1 VPTPAEGQNPTAP
14 PARRIVPLYPGA
26 TTTTTRPPLPV
37 DSREQ
42 LVYLLTQAAELEQG
56 ILCEY
61 LFALYSLK
69 RGPHDGLSAEQAAQ
83 VTRWGRTL
91 SQIAVQEMLHLTLAT
106 NLLTAVGAT
115 PHFHRPNF
123 PIRCQWYPPDVQ
135 IALVPF
141 GEAALRH
148 FLYLERPDHVDVE
161 DAEAFSALCECR
173 PLTATPTTL
182 MAAPQDYSTVGHLYR
197 SIDHGIARLVER
209 YGEAGVF
216 IGPPHAQATGK
227 VLGWPELVAVTDV
240 ASAKAAIA
248 TIVEQG
254 EGADGDWREAHFGR
268 LSAILDEYLAATQA
282 DPTFSPARP
291 VRPAYVRRPP
301 DQPQATVISDPL
313 TAQVAELFDAAYQT
327 MLQALCRL
335 FLHHDETDEEVA
347 TLAGTA
353 IELMVGVLRPLGSVL
368 TTLPLGPDH
377 PGELA
382 GPAFFMVH
390 PSQFLLPYRPAAWKV
405 MIQRLDV
412 MADACARL
420 GREPGLSQIADL
432 EQAVRGIA
440 ARLQARL
447 DERTANG

>member
-1 VPTPAEGQNPTAP
+1 VP
-14 PARRIVPLYPGA
+14 IVPLYPGA

-42 LVYLLTQAAELEQG
+42 LVYLLTQASELEQG

-69 RGPHDGLSAEQAAQ
+69 RDPRDGLSGEQLEQ
-83 VTRWGRTL
+83 VTRWGRAL
-91 SQIAVQEMLHLTLAT
+91 SEIAVQEMLHLTLAT
-106 NLLTAVGAT
+106 NLLIAVGAT

-148 FLYLERPDHVDVE
+148 FLYLERPDHIDLS
-161 DAEAFSALCECR
+161 DAELFSVVCECR

-197 SIDHGIARLVER
+197 SIGHGFERLVER
-209 YGEAGVF
+209 YGEADVF
-216 IGPPHAQATGK
+216 IGPPHAQATSK
-227 VLGWPELVAVTDV
+227 LLGWPELVAVTDLD
-240 ASAKAAIA
+240 SAKAAIA
-248 TIVEQG
+248 TVVEQG

-268 LSAILDEYLAATQA
+268 LSNILDEYLAATRA
-282 DPTFSPARP
+282 DPSFSPARP
-291 VRPAYVRRPP
+291 ARPAYVRRPP
-301 DQPQATVISDPL
+301 DQPQATVIGDPL
-313 TAQVAELFDAAYQT
+313 TAQVADLFDAAHQT
-327 MLQALCRL
+327 LLQALCRL
-335 FLHHDETDEEVA
+335 FLHDDETDEEVA
-347 TLAGTA
+347 TLADAA
-353 IELMVGVLRPLGSVL
+353 IELMVGALRPLGSVL
-368 TTLPLGPDH
+368 TAMPLGPDH

-390 PSQFLLPYRPAAWKV
+390 PSQLLLPYRQAAWKV
-405 MIQRLDV
+405 MVQRLEA
-412 MADACARL
+412 MADACVRL
-420 GREPGLSQIADL
+420 GGEPGLDRLA
-432 EQAVRGIA
+432 EVERTVRGTA
-440 ARLQARL
+440 ARLQGHM

>member
-1 VPTPAEGQNPTAP
+1 VPTPAEGGSPAA
-14 PARRIVPLYPGA
+14 PARRMVPLYPGA
-26 TTTTTRPPLPV
+26 TTTTTLPPLPV

-69 RGPHDGLSAEQAAQ
+69 RDPGDGLEGGQLAM
-83 VTRWGRTL
+83 VTRWGDTL
-91 SQIAVQEMLHLTLAT
+91 AEIAVQEMLHLTLAT

-135 IALVPF
+135 VALVPF
-141 GEAALRH
+141 GEEALRH
-148 FLYLERPDHVDVE
+148 FLYLERPDHIDLA
-161 DAEAFSALCECR
+161 DAALFSVVCECR
-173 PLTATPTTL
+173 PLTASPATL
-182 MAAPQDYSTVGHLYR
+182 MAEPQEYTTVGHLYR
-197 SIDHGIARLVER
+197 SIGHGFARLVER

-216 IGPPHAQATGK
+216 IGPPEAQATRER
-227 VLGWPELVAVTDV
+227 LGWSELVAVTDL
-240 ASAKAAIA
+240 ASAEAAIA

-268 LSAILDEYLAATQA
+268 LSTILEEFLAATEA
-282 DPTFSPARP
+282 DPSFQPARP
-291 VRPAYVRRPP
+291 AQPAYVRRPP
-301 DQPQATVISDPL
+301 DQPLAVVISDPL
-313 TAQVAELFDAAYQT
+313 TAQVADLFDAAHQT
-327 MLQALCRL
+327 LFQALGRV
-335 FLHHDETDEEVA
+335 FVHDEESDQEVD

-353 IELMVGVLRPLGSVL
+353 IGLMAAVLRPLGSVL

-390 PSQFLLPYRPAAWKV
+390 PSQFQLPWREAAWKV
-405 MIQRLDV
+405 LIQRLGA
-412 MADACARL
+412 MADACVRL
-420 GREPGLSQIADL
+420 GCEPGLGRLAEL
-432 EQAVRGIA
+432 EAPVRGMS
-440 ARLQARL
+440 ARLQAHL
-447 DERTANG
+447 DERAAAAG